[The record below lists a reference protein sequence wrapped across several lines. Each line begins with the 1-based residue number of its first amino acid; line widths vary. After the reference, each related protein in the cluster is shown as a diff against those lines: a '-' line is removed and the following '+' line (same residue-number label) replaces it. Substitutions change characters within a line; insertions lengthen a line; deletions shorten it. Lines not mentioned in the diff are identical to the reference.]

1 MTPFEVMR
9 GDGPVILGQ
18 PHGGIYVPEA
28 ILDQFNENGR
38 KLADTDWHITRLY
51 EDLCEGATI
60 VRANFHRYLID
71 ANRDPAG
78 QSLYPGQNTTG
89 LCPLTDFNGEA
100 IFRAGLE
107 PDGAEIA
114 RRTGAWHRPYHQALE
129 AEVARVKAIHGY
141 AIIFDCHSIRSRIP
155 FLFDGDLPD
164 FNIGTNGG
172 VTCDPV
178 VERAALDICSS
189 AEGFTHVLNG
199 RFKGGWTTRHYGRPQ
214 DGIHAIQMEIAQ
226 RQYMD
231 EHTTW
236 NWREERAQEVRAVLK
251 SLFVKLN
258 QIAPQL
264 SGAQS

>member
-1 MTPFEVMR
+1 LAHDAVRCYSWRRR
-9 GDGPVILGQ
+9 GHPW
-18 PHGGIYVPEA
+18 PTAWRH
-28 ILDQFNENGR
+28 
-38 KLADTDWHITRLY
+38 TDWHITRLY

-78 QSLYPGQNTTG
+78 HSLYPGQNTTG
-89 LCPLTDFNGEA
+89 LCPLTGFNGEA
-100 IFRAGLE
+100 LYRAGLE

-129 AEVARVKAIHGY
+129 AEIARVKAIHGY
-141 AIIFDCHSIRSRIP
+141 AIVFDCHSIRSRIP

-172 VTCDPV
+172 VTCDPA
-178 VERAALDICSS
+178 VERVALDICNR

-231 EHTTW
+231 EHPPW
-236 NWREERAQEVRAVLK
+236 NWREERAQEVRAVLRL
-251 SLFVKLN
+251 LFVELN
-258 QIAPQL
+258 QIAPRL
-264 SGAQS
+264 SGAKS